1 MTDLDPA
8 LIVKQFRD
16 RLPPRAQHQLRN
28 TGRIAALIHRAVF
41 GHGWTLQQLLEE
53 ATRDLRGV
61 ANVGGLITFRLAWCA
76 DNDPPGPVHPPQLLP
91 FCDRVQDVGPSAG
104 MTCREMHGLVEDADG
119 RPIRK
124 CTCRTPP
131 ESDS

>member
-41 GHGWTLQQLLEE
+41 GHG
-53 ATRDLRGV
+53 
-61 ANVGGLITFRLAWCA
+61 
-76 DNDPPGPVHPPQLLP
+76 
-91 FCDRVQDVGPSAG
+91 PSAG